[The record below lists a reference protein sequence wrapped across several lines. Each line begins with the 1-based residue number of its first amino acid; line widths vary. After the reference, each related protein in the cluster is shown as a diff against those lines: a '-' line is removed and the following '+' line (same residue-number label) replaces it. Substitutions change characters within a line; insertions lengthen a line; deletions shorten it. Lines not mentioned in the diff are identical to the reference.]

1 MGQKEVR
8 VRVPVTGARMKSAEN
23 GKELWA
29 GASVETPLGEVE
41 LEVAAPSVPVSHSI
55 RRIARR
61 SPTSPACGLAIGKR
75 VNKRRG
81 RCRNRRN

>member
-1 MGQKEVR
+1 M
-8 VRVPVTGARMKSAEN
+8 PVTGVRMKLAEN
-23 GKELWA
+23 GRELWV

-41 LEVAAPSVPVSHSI
+41 LEVAAPSVPVTRSI
-55 RRIARR
+55 QRIVRRNPTFPAR
-61 SPTSPACGLAIGKR
+61 SLAIGKR